1 MFDKVLRKSQI
12 AQESLFFIMLF
23 YIFIMLFYILIM
35 LFYIFIMLF
44 YIFIIYAQMLSAKNP
59 LF

>member
-1 MFDKVLRKSQI
+1 MKPQI
-12 AQESLFFIMLF
+12 AQESLLFIMLF